1 MAVEHHS
8 GSRYLC
14 IGVLMKFKVSEEF
27 LAHYGV
33 RGMKWGVRKK
43 RSASADSQR
52 HGANKKKALKELSDD
67 ELKNLVNRLNM
78 EQNARRLN
86 PSKVNKGHNAVKAAL
101 AVGITAN
108 SVIAFASSPAG
119 RKMERAFINAI
130 KTSKAVGT
138 IGT

>member
-1 MAVEHHS
+1 
-8 GSRYLC
+8 
-14 IGVLMKFKVSEEF
+14 MKFKTSDEF
-27 LAHYGV
+27 LAHFGV

-43 RSASADSQR
+43 RSASADAQR

-67 ELKNLVNRLNM
+67 DLRNLVNRLNM

-86 PSKVNKGHNAVKAAL
+86 PSKVNAGHNAVKGVLAAG
-101 AVGITAN
+101 VTAN
-108 SVIAFASSPAG
+108 SVIAFAKSPAG
-119 RKMERAFINAI
+119 QKMANAFAKAI